1 MYFSISSILDIN
13 SIHRCSKHINM
24 PNTNM
29 WIIFGPKREKVTE
42 GCRKTI
48 GTSQFV
54 LSAQYYWDEK
64 IVEYKMCRAG
74 SMHGS

>member
-1 MYFSISSILDIN
+1 
-13 SIHRCSKHINM
+13 M